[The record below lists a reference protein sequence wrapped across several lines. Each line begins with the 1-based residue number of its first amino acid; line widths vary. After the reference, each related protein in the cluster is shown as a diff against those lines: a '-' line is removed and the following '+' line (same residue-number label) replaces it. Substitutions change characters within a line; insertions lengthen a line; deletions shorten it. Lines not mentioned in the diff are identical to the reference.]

1 MIESGGIE
9 LIHVERVRAPAA
21 KDVTAKKKLSENT
34 PYVKERERR
43 LQRVLERLKKK
54 PRKLRGAD
62 LTRVQ
67 AGGSAPLGHLGAV

>member
-9 LIHVERVRAPAA
+9 LIHVERVSAPAA
-21 KDVTAKKKLSENT
+21 KDVAAKTKLSESS
-34 PYVKERERR
+34 PYAKDRERR

-67 AGGSAPLGHLGAV
+67 AGGSAPLGLLGAV